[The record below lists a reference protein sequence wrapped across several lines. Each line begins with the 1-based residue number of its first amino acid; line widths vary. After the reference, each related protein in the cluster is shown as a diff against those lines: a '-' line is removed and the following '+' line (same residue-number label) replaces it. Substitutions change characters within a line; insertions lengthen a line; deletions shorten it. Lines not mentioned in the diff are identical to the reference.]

1 MSSPSDR
8 SQSHALINEAPIGI
22 FEIDDDGQYI
32 GVNQAACDLVGY
44 SEAELLDMSI
54 TDLHPNSEALEDVSL
69 FTEVQKRG
77 QARTET
83 ALQQKTG
90 QNIGVILDAVRIDD
104 RIVGYV
110 EEITERRA
118 YERELEQREAKYRSL
133 FEDNRDAVMLLER
146 DGFFDCNE
154 KTLELFGFDSVDAF
168 VECTPWDLSP
178 ETQPDGTESKPA
190 AQAHIETAFDEGEAF
205 FQWTHKRQDGTEF
218 PAEVQLSRFQL
229 HGRPAV
235 HALVRDITERK
246 EYEQRLKE
254 SEQRHRSMTNALDT
268 SSVGTF
274 ILDDEFT
281 VAWLNQSIED
291 FFGVDRDELIGADKA
306 TAIKSDLKCI
316 FEDPEWFED
325 TVLASYQENTYVES
339 FECHVLADDD
349 RKERWLLHW
358 STPITD
364 GKYAGGRIE
373 HYTDI
378 TERKRYE
385 HELEEQRDNLEIL
398 NQVVRH
404 DIRND
409 MTVVRGRANLL
420 EEHIDEGH
428 AGWDDLRAV
437 QKSTESAIELTKT
450 ARDLAKTMLSTEADV
465 EPVRLDQY
473 LRTPIE
479 NARSAF
485 ENAVITVDDGLSDV
499 RVRGNEL
506 LEAVFRNLIQNAVV
520 HNDTDTPT
528 VHVSMTRAD
537 GTVTV
542 AIADN
547 GPGIPDNRKEMIFG
561 KGETGLD
568 SSGTGVGLYLVETL
582 VEQYGGDVWI
592 EDNDPKGAVFLVE
605 LPVVE

>member
-1 MSSPSDR
+1 MASPPDR
-8 SQSHALINEAPIGI
+8 SASRTLINEAPIGI

-32 GVNQAACDLVGY
+32 GVNPAACDLVGY

-54 TDLHPNSEALEDVSL
+54 TDLHPDSETLEDVRLVS
-69 FTEVQKRG
+69 EVKEHG

-83 ALQQKTG
+83 ALRQKTG
-90 QNIGVILDAVRIDD
+90 QNVGVILDAVYIDD

-110 EEITERRA
+110 DEITERRGD
-118 YERELEQREAKYRSL
+118 ERELEQREATYRSL
-133 FEDNRDAVMLLER
+133 FEDNRDAVMLLDR

-154 KTLELFGFDSVDAF
+154 RTLELFGFDSVDAF
-168 VECTPWDLSP
+168 VDCTPWDLSP

-190 AQAHIETAFDEGEAF
+190 ARAHIETAFDEGEAF

-218 PAEVQLSRFQL
+218 PSEVQLSRFQS

-274 ILDDEFT
+274 ILDAEFT

-291 FFGVDRDELIGADKA
+291 FFGVDRDELIGTDKA
-306 TAIKSDLKCI
+306 TAIRSELKYI
-316 FEDPEWFED
+316 FEEPDWFED
-325 TVLASYQENTYVES
+325 TVLASYEDNTYVES
-339 FECHVLADDD
+339 FECHVLGEDD
-349 RKERWLLHW
+349 REERWLLHW

-364 GKYAGGRIE
+364 GTYAGGRIE

-398 NQVVRH
+398 NQVIRH

-409 MTVVRGRANLL
+409 MAVVRGRANLL
-420 EEHIDEGH
+420 EEHLDEGH
-428 AGWDDLRAV
+428 PGWDDLRAV
-437 QKSTESAIELTKT
+437 QRSTESAIELTKT
-450 ARDLAKTMLSTEADV
+450 GRDLAETMLSTEDDI
-465 EPVRLDQY
+465 EPVRLDQH

-479 NARSAF
+479 HARSAF
-485 ENAVITVDDGLSDV
+485 ENATITVDGELPDV

-520 HNDTDTPT
+520 HNDNDVPT
-528 VHVSMTRAD
+528 VHVSTTRTD

-547 GPGIPDNRKEMIFG
+547 GPGVPDDHKEVIFG
-561 KGETGLD
+561 KGETDLD

-582 VEQYGGDVWI
+582 VEQYGGDVRV
-592 EDNDPKGAVFLVE
+592 EDNDPEGAVFIVA
-605 LPVVE
+605 LPTVG

>member
-1 MSSPSDR
+1 V
-8 SQSHALINEAPIGI
+8 H
-22 FEIDDDGQYI
+22 
-32 GVNQAACDLVGY
+32 
-44 SEAELLDMSI
+44 
-54 TDLHPNSEALEDVSL
+54 
-69 FTEVQKRG
+69 
-77 QARTET
+77 
-83 ALQQKTG
+83 
-90 QNIGVILDAVRIDD
+90 IDD

-133 FEDNRDAVMLLER
+133 FENNRDAVMLLDR

-168 VECTPWDLSP
+168 VERTPWELSP

-190 AQAHIETAFDEGEAF
+190 SQTHIETAFDEGEAF

-246 EYEQRLKE
+246 EYQKRLEE
-254 SEQRHRSMTNALDT
+254 SEERHRSMTNALDT

-291 FFGVDRDELIGADKA
+291 FFGVDRNELIGADKA
-306 TAIKSDLKCI
+306 TAIKSDLKYI
-316 FEDPEWFED
+316 FEDAEWFED
-325 TVLASYQENTYVES
+325 TVLASYKDNTYVES

-349 RKERWLLHW
+349 REERWLLHW

-385 HELEEQRDNLEIL
+385 HELEEQRDNLEVL
-398 NQVVRH
+398 NQVIRH

-409 MTVVRGRANLL
+409 MNVVQGRARLL

-428 AGWDDLRAV
+428 PGWDDLRSL
-437 QKSTESAIELTKT
+437 QKSTESAIGLTKT
-450 ARDLAKTMLSTEADV
+450 GRDLAETMLSTEADV
-465 EPVRLDQY
+465 EPVRLDQH

-485 ENAVITVDDGLSDV
+485 ENATITVDDGLSDV